1 MVAGVS
7 GNAASANYTLLK
19 GTAGGTYVIQAVY
32 TDPVN
37 FATSTGT
44 NTLKVNSAATTISVS
59 GASAAFS
66 EISGEGAMLFA
77 NVNSAAGTINEGS
90 VSFTVFSGSTQVA
103 GPFVMSVSNGVASG
117 DAFIPAG
124 TATGTYIIDA
134 VYNGTASFAS
144 SLPSSGNLTISA
156 ASTTSSASAA
166 STSFSSSRSERA
178 LTASVTSAAGTVSEG
193 MVTFTIL
200 NGGTPVGSSV
210 PANVNSGT
218 ANASYPL
225 PPGTAIGSYTIKAV
239 YTDTGSFAGSS
250 DLTHTLTVTGPP
262 PTKLVIFTPPSS
274 TATAGKAFGVQP
286 VIYEEDQFSNV
297 VSSDNSTVVTVT
309 LASGNGPLQGTLT
322 ATVANGIATFTNL
335 TDDLAEVITLRF
347 SSGGLTTATSGAI
360 TVSPDVA
367 SKLAVT
373 GQPSSSA
380 TAGVPFTTQPVV
392 KEEDQFG
399 NVITTDSTHTVTA
412 ARGLLGS
419 AALQGSALTVTFS
432 NGVASFSGL
441 SYNKAET
448 MNIAFTTNAGGVS
461 STTSGNIVVS
471 PAAATQI
478 VINQAP
484 STTAIAGQ
492 PFGTQPIIYEEDAFN
507 NVLAGDNSTV
517 ISAVLNSGAGPLQGT
532 TNVTVSGGVAHFG
545 NLADNMAEIIT
556 VTFSNGSLTTSPP
569 SAITVSPGP
578 AAKLLIQTQPSTTA
592 TAGQT
597 FAVGPVIYLEDAN
610 GNLEATDNSSVVTV
624 SLASG
629 SGTLQGTKSVTV
641 KNGVATFTDLS
652 DTKAETI
659 SLKFAG
665 DGLTAGPTSNIII
678 SPAAAYQLLIHTQ
691 PPASATAGQAFSTQ
705 PVIYEV
711 DQYGNLETLDS
722 STAITATL
730 ASGNGPLVGTT
741 TINVSGGVATFI
753 GLADNRAGVISLSF
767 SGAGLDVGPSNNI
780 FITSASFALLE
791 IQTPP
796 YASVTAGNPLTDP
809 IVINEVDQYGNIE
822 TGDNSTVVTVS
833 QASGSG
839 TLTGTKTAKVTA
851 GVASFD
857 GLENDTAGTLTLQ
870 FSAPGVPAV
879 VSAPSTVG
887 ASPATKLVI
896 TAPPA

>member
-1 MVAGVS
+1 M
-7 GNAASANYTLLK
+7 
-19 GTAGGTYVIQAVY
+19 
-32 TDPVN
+32 
-37 FATSTGT
+37 
-44 NTLKVNSAATTISVS
+44 
-59 GASAAFS
+59 
-66 EISGEGAMLFA
+66 
-77 NVNSAAGTINEGS
+77 
-90 VSFTVFSGSTQVA
+90 TQ
-103 GPFVMSVSNGVASG
+103 
-117 DAFIPAG
+117 I
-124 TATGTYIIDA
+124 
-134 VYNGTASFAS
+134 
-144 SLPSSGNLTISA
+144 
-156 ASTTSSASAA
+156 
-166 STSFSSSRSERA
+166 
-178 LTASVTSAAGTVSEG
+178 
-193 MVTFTIL
+193 
-200 NGGTPVGSSV
+200 
-210 PANVNSGT
+210 
-218 ANASYPL
+218 
-225 PPGTAIGSYTIKAV
+225 
-239 YTDTGSFAGSS
+239 
-250 DLTHTLTVTGPP
+250 LTVTGPP

-274 TATAGKAFGVQP
+274 TATAGKAFGAQP

-297 VSSDNSTVVTVT
+297 VSSDNSTVVTVS
-309 LASGNGPLQGTLT
+309 LASGNGPLQGMLT

-335 TDDLAEVITLRF
+335 ADDLAEVIMLRF
-347 SSGGLTTATSGAI
+347 SSGGLTTATSSAI

-373 GQPSSSA
+373 GQPSAVA
-380 TAGVPFTTQPVV
+380 TAGIAFATQPVV

-399 NVITTDSTHTVTA
+399 NVITTDNTHTVTA
-412 ARGLLGS
+412 ARGDLGS
-419 AALQGSALTVTFS
+419 AVLQGSPLTATFS

-461 STTSGNIVVS
+461 STTSGIIVVS
-471 PAAATQI
+471 PAAATQL
-478 VINQAP
+478 VINQGP

-532 TNVTVSGGVAHFG
+532 TNITVSGGVAHFG
-545 NLADNMAEIIT
+545 NLADNMAEVIT
-556 VTFSNGSLTTSPP
+556 IKFSSGSLTSLPT
-569 SAITVSPGP
+569 SAITVSQGP

-678 SPAAAYQLLIHTQ
+678 SPAPAYQLLIHTQ
-691 PPASATAGQAFSTQ
+691 PPTSATAGQPFSIQ

-711 DQYGNLETLDS
+711 DKYGNLETLDS

-730 ASGNGPLVGTT
+730 ASGNGPLLGTT
-741 TINVSGGVATFI
+741 TINVSGGVATFV
-753 GLADNRAGVISLSF
+753 GLADNRAGMTISLSF
-767 SGAGLDVGPSNNI
+767 SGSGLDVGPSNNI
-780 FITSASFALLE
+780 FISPASTAMLV

-822 TGDNSTVVTVS
+822 TGDNATVVTVS
-833 QASGSG
+833 QASGTG
-839 TLTGTKTAKVTA
+839 TLMGTKTARVTA

-857 GLENDTAGTLTLQ
+857 GLENDTAGMLTLQ
-870 FSAPGVPAV
+870 FSAPGVPAI
-879 VSAPSTVG
+879 VSAPSTV
-887 ASPATKLVI
+887 APAPATKLVI
-896 TAPPA
+896 TAPPAGITAGVPFGLTLEARDRFGNVDTAYQSSVTVAPTSGSGLGGTTTMNATNGVATFTDLVSTSSGAMSLNVSSGSLTGSSTGSVSVTPAPAAKLVIQTQPSQSATAGSQFTSQPVIFEEDQFGNILTADNTTKVTVYLGSGAGPLQGTVAETLKNGVATFSDLSNNKAGSMTLQFTGAGLTSIPSVPIVISPDAPSNLAIQTEPSAGAFSGQPFATQPVVASRTASGTLKRVIIARR